1 MSSNDSLLEYAKLSE
16 CLQKHCCSSLEH
28 PFIKGVN
35 HYDINRNII
44 HAEVDFINKL
54 YNYLENKGLCE
65 KEIRKKI
72 TQENLIIIRI
82 NRKEPSKLFSLSK
95 PCSKC
100 LSLLKLY
107 GLKEGSIFKRQW
119 RIRTTEAKRFRR
131 LL

>member
-1 MSSNDSLLEYAKLSE
+1 MSSMFSLLEYANQSKL
-16 CLQKHCCSSLEH
+16 LQKHCCSSLEH

-35 HYDINRNII
+35 HYDINGNII
-44 HAEVDFINKL
+44 HAEADFINKL

-100 LSLLKLY
+100 LSLLKQY

-119 RIRTTEAKRFRR
+119 RIRMQEVKRFRR